1 MCDAGG
7 RIEVVI
13 VLQGMRLVKFAWQIT
28 VCSYLM
34 LNEHLSFLR
43 TAATRYQPPRPK
55 IPNVYLAIKSQQS
68 IWTLLLMLLEQPKVT
83 ALLEVPDHTSTLY

>member
-7 RIEVVI
+7 RREVVI

-43 TAATRYQPPRPK
+43 TAPIRYQPPRPK
-55 IPNVYLAIKSQQS
+55 SPRCVFSHKEPKIYMDSFTNSTRATKSDCL
-68 IWTLLLMLLEQPKVT
+68 T
-83 ALLEVPDHTSTLY
+83 